1 MTTPTLAPTH
11 TPAPASEPI
20 SIGEALTMLEQAL
33 DATNGAKAYVAPLD
47 IEKQQ
52 PGTLG
57 WKGRD
62 GEPQVLISISEH
74 GAQLLM
80 SWSCHGP
87 NGRVHGDKVS
97 NREMLVA
104 CSMPSACQIAAL
116 PDQQGVAWL
125 RTRAITGG
133 EAQAV
138 MFAFCAL
145 VSAVRAACFA
155 SSAWSLADVVES
167 FVNGTP
173 PADATGAKA
182 P

>member
-1 MTTPTLAPTH
+1 MSTPALEPTH
-11 TPAPASEPI
+11 TPTPASGPFT
-20 SIGEALTMLEQAL
+20 IGEALTMLEQAL
-33 DATNGAKAYVAPLD
+33 DATNGAKAHVTPLD
-47 IEKQQ
+47 REKQQ

-57 WKGRD
+57 WRGRD

-74 GAQLLM
+74 GAELLM

-87 NGRVHGDKVS
+87 NGRVLGERVS

-116 PDQQGVAWL
+116 PDEQGVAWL
-125 RTRAITGG
+125 RTRAVAGG

-145 VSAVRAACFA
+145 VSAVRAACFGGEPGA
-155 SSAWSLADVVES
+155 AVS
-167 FVNGTP
+167 P
-173 PADATGAKA
+173 PADTTGAKT

>member
-1 MTTPTLAPTH
+1 MTTPTPSPAPTH
-11 TPAPASEPI
+11 TPAPTSAPI

-33 DATNGAKAYVAPLD
+33 DVTNGAEAYISPLD
-47 IEKQQ
+47 LDSQHKS
-52 PGTLG
+52 PCSLG

-62 GEPQVLISISEH
+62 GEPQALIAVTRQ
-74 GAQLLM
+74 GAQLLF

-87 NGRVHGDKVS
+87 GGRVIGDTVS

-116 PDQQGVAWL
+116 PDAQGAAWL
-125 RTRAITGG
+125 GTRAIAGG

-145 VSAVRAACFA
+145 VSAVKAACFGG
-155 SSAWSLADVVES
+155 ER
-167 FVNGTP
+167 G
-173 PADATGAKA
+173 PAGGVGAQPA
-182 P
+182 GGEAR